1 LQRDLG
7 LAVKVHGDYLP
18 CQYVLRL
25 WVDSEKLYGEL
36 EGDHWLVG
44 AKGDNRFKFFEAG
57 FEKHDEKPGTLRTRR
72 NAHLTA
78 DSDLVERIKRLR
90 AGDLAVILD
99 CAAADEDADADSDSR
114 ADSDGGG

>member
-1 LQRDLG
+1 MQRDLG

-57 FEKHDEKPGTLRTRR
+57 FEKHDEKPGLGALRMRTRR
-72 NAHLTA
+72 SAHLA
-78 DSDLVERIKRLR
+78 ADLVER
-90 AGDLAVILD
+90 
-99 CAAADEDADADSDSR
+99 
-114 ADSDGGG
+114 